1 MLTLYYLMKKSK
13 SKSKLNAFNYY
24 KNVQRNK
31 NKLLKSKEGII
42 TKCRVCLQEGCMPI
56 FGSEDT
62 ESIVEA
68 LAAVANITVTENEG
82 HPTYLCDICHEF
94 IKGAILFRKVARESE
109 EILKQPVKEESLDEQ
124 TYDQDN
130 QEFSDSSLPY
140 DTKQPEKWDNE
151 EVNQVKPEK
160 IKTKIKYA
168 PKVTCSVCNKV
179 INRSYYKE
187 HMTMHDPDHK
197 KYVCDVCGKSF
208 RLRCAYHN
216 HSLRHGNEF
225 PYKCQFCPYRGRYS
239 ELLKTHMRTHTGDYR
254 YMCTECPARFLFKS
268 NLNSHAL
275 KHKEPQL
282 QCEACKRAFHTK
294 LLLQRHYEA
303 DHLGIKNH
311 VCNICGK
318 AFGYRNAMMKHQRHV
333 HKREKLLFGRMP
345 AYLEAQNRSEEGD

>member
-1 MLTLYYLMKKSK
+1 MKKSK
-13 SKSKLNAFNYY
+13 KQKSAIEYY
-24 KNVQRNK
+24 KTIHENNEKR
-31 NKLLKSKEGII
+31 LKIKKGLSS
-42 TKCRVCLQEGCMPI
+42 KCRVCLQDGCVPI
-56 FGSEDT
+56 FGTEDT
-62 ESIVEA
+62 GFIVAA
-68 LAAVANITVTENEG
+68 LLLLSNIEVNENDEY
-82 HPTYLCDICHEF
+82 PKLLCNICHEF
-94 IKGAILFRKVARESE
+94 IKGAILFRKIARESE
-109 EILKQPVKEESLDEQ
+109 EILKQPVKEETIDEQ
-124 TYDQDN
+124 QYDQD
-130 QEFSDSSLPY
+130 FSDSSVC
-140 DTKQPEKWDNE
+140 DTKQPEKWKIDNQEAE
-151 EVNQVKPEK
+151 EVKCEK
-160 IKTKIKYA
+160 KVKIKYA
-168 PKVTCSVCNKV
+168 AKVTCNICNKV

-225 PYKCQFCPYRGRYS
+225 PYKCQFCPYKGRYS

-282 QCEACKRAFHTK
+282 HCQACRRAFHTK
-294 LLLQRHYEA
+294 LMLQRHYEA

-345 AYLEAQNRSEEGD
+345 AYLEAQHRSEGAG